1 MAKSDRILGFF
12 PAFHRAGDRTK
23 LLHEVT
29 RALAQ
34 PLEEADTQLF
44 RIQRAHRLKVA
55 EHADD
60 IIGLAAALN
69 LTAFHFED
77 IRKDKD
83 LDYEQKLALMRERV
97 QRVASVHLRGLGTP
111 WAVIEAV
118 AIFLNA
124 TVVPERPG
132 DPLIKHIDAEAFS
145 HRATIEFRHFLDKP
159 REQIYLHENP
169 LRRKR
174 VDPAERWRMNS
185 WDIENRNFEGSQLRL
200 AIRGVSDHTILPS
213 VFCPDTGEGIL
224 FNGIVP
230 DRKTLVIDQ
239 AGGAMLEGWPVDE
252 WLVYFKGGTF
262 DFGRANGSAF
272 VAEQGG
278 SARRF
283 DGDIESIIARPF
295 RRRVPVPVAPSG
307 RSQWVFKVAEG
318 LFDGSDFNFSAYAT
332 YPDPI
337 GAYDGDFSF
346 DGSVFDYPA
355 AGVVGMAWDE
365 RIPCS
370 FKLLLPS
377 NLPQSG
383 REKAQPVNHVSRV
396 GSILPRFRAAGI
408 RPFVDIAKDAWI
420 LGQSLI
426 RTSAAAEGEGV
437 ELHATRLHNQNADI
451 LVPLDAES

>member
-1 MAKSDRILGFF
+1 MAKSDRILDFF
-12 PAFHRAGDRTK
+12 PAFYRAADRTK

-34 PLEEADTQLF
+34 PLEEADTHLF

-60 IIGLAAALN
+60 IIRLAAALN
-69 LTAFHFED
+69 LTTFHFED
-77 IRKDKD
+77 ILGDQA
-83 LDYEQKLALMRERV
+83 LDYNQKLALMRERS
-97 QRVASVHLRGLGTP
+97 QRIASVHLRGLGTP

-132 DPLIKHIDAEAFS
+132 DPFIKHIDTEAFS
-145 HRATIEFRHFLDKP
+145 HRATIELKQLPDKP
-159 REQIYLHENP
+159 RDQIYLHENP
-169 LRRKR
+169 LRRSK
-174 VDPAERWRMNS
+174 VEPTERWQINS
-185 WDIENRNFEGSQLRL
+185 WNIENRNFEASQLRL

-213 VFCPDTGEGIL
+213 VFCPDTDEGVL

-230 DRKTLVIDQ
+230 DGKTLVIDQ
-239 AGGAMLEGWPVDE
+239 AGGAMLDGWPVDE

-262 DFGRANGSAF
+262 DFGRSNGSAF

-278 SARRF
+278 SATRF
-283 DGDIESIIARPF
+283 DGDIESITSHPF

-307 RSQWVFKVAEG
+307 RSQWIFKVAEG
-318 LFDGSDFNFSAYAT
+318 LFDGNDFDFSAYAT
-332 YPDPI
+332 HPEPI

-346 DGSVFDYPA
+346 DMSVFDYPA

-383 REKAQPVNHVSRV
+383 GEKAQPVNHVSRV
-396 GSILPRFRAAGI
+396 GSILPRFKAAGI
-408 RPFVDIAKDAWI
+408 RAFVDTAKGTWI
-420 LGQSLI
+420 LGESLI
-426 RTSAAAEGEGV
+426 RSSAAAGGEGV

-451 LVPLDAES
+451 LVPLDTES